1 MSTAQSLTT
10 PAWSQDSQQLQ
21 GRNTQWQPLCSRR
34 DLVAH
39 SGVVAWFAG
48 AQVALFYLPD
58 MPEGEQLYAIHNRD
72 PQSGANVIGR
82 GMIGH
87 LHGSLVVAS
96 PLYKQHFR
104 LQDGQC
110 LEQPELSLTVWPV
123 RLNGDQV
130 EILAPD
136 SASASN

>member
-21 GRNTQWQPLCSRR
+21 GRSSQWQPLCSRR

-110 LEQPELSLTVWPV
+110 LEQSELSLTVWPV

>member
-1 MSTAQSLTT
+1 
-10 PAWSQDSQQLQ
+10 
-21 GRNTQWQPLCSRR
+21 
-34 DLVAH
+34 
-39 SGVVAWFAG
+39 
-48 AQVALFYLPD
+48 
-58 MPEGEQLYAIHNRD
+58 
-72 PQSGANVIGR
+72 NVIGR

-123 RLNGDQV
+123 RLTGDQV

-136 SASASN
+136 SASASNSLFKASFPCPTSFPVSSSPRWWTPARPVCSCPPAIP

>member
-21 GRNTQWQPLCSRR
+21 GRSSQWQPLCSRR

-110 LEQPELSLTVWPV
+110 LEQSELSLTVWPV

-136 SASASN
+136 SANASN